1 MSGIVRLVQ
10 TPLHP
15 TSSSRYETWRSSPVR
30 VSIECRT
37 LKEVSRPTNCTT
49 SEAHSCPAFCS
60 TPGTCQIDT
69 EPISVEA
76 TFTGRHETFQ
86 YTKVSE
92 TRLYTGLLSPP
103 YPLHSIH
110 KVCQEPCTLGISDVR
125 TVAKR
130 LQCVVTIK
138 PGEMSHPGIHIHS
151 KDTQIFHFCET
162 RYVVFDEIFC
172 KCFE

>member
-1 MSGIVRLVQ
+1 MRLVQ
-10 TPLHP
+10 TSLHP
-15 TSSSRYETWRSSPVR
+15 TSSSRYEAWRRSPVW

-37 LKEVSRPTNCTT
+37 SKEVSRPTNCTT
-49 SEAHSCPAFCS
+49 REAHSCPAFCS

-92 TRLYTGLLSPP
+92 TRFSAGSLLIPP

-110 KVCQEPCTLGISDVR
+110 KVCQEPSTLGISDAR
-125 TVAKR
+125 KVAKR
-130 LQCVVTIK
+130 LQCVKTIK
-138 PGEMSHPGIHIHS
+138 PGQMSHPGTHIHS
-151 KDTQIFHFCET
+151 KEKHIFHFCET
-162 RYVVFDEIFC
+162 R
-172 KCFE
+172 

>member
-1 MSGIVRLVQ
+1 VRPVH

-15 TSSSRYETWRSSPVR
+15 TSSSRSEALRKSPMW
-30 VSIECRT
+30 VSIDSRA
-37 LKEVSRPTNCTT
+37 LKEVSRPTNYIT
-49 SEAHSCPAFCS
+49 SETHPCTALCS
-60 TPGTCQIDT
+60 ATGICQIDT
-69 EPISVEA
+69 TPMSVEA
-76 TFTGRHETFQ
+76 TFTGRHEAFQ

-92 TRLYTGLLSPP
+92 THLFTDHLPIPP

-110 KVCQEPCTLGISDVR
+110 KVCQEPFALDFCNVK

-130 LQCVVTIK
+130 LHCVKTIE

-151 KDTQIFHFCET
+151 KEKHIFHFCET
-162 RYVVFDEIFC
+162 RYTVFNEIFC